1 MPVARGGGFG
11 MVDRFAAA
19 WVALTLAFASG
30 LAAAQESTLDALA
43 EPGRVLLLRHARAP
57 GYGDPPEF
65 RLDACDTQRNLDEVG
80 RKQARRLGERLRAAG
95 IDRAKLYSSQW
106 CRCLETA
113 RLLDLGPVEPL
124 PALNS
129 FFQRRRQR
137 GERLAALRRMLAAL
151 PQDGPPT
158 IMVTHQVTISAL
170 TGGGTPSGG
179 GSIFALNGTGEPTLL
194 GHTAPD

>member
-1 MPVARGGGFG
+1 

-95 IDRAKLYSSQW
+95 IERAKLYSSQW
-106 CRCLETA
+106 CRCIETA

-129 FFQRRRQR
+129 FFQRRQQR
-137 GERLAALRRMLAAL
+137 GERLAALRRLFATL

-170 TGGGTPSGG
+170 TGGGTPPGG
-179 GSIFALNGTGEPTLL
+179 GSIFALNGTGEPALL

>member
-1 MPVARGGGFG
+1 M
-11 MVDRFAAA
+11 
-19 WVALTLAFASG
+19 
-30 LAAAQESTLDALA
+30 
-43 EPGRVLLLRHARAP
+43 
-57 GYGDPPEF
+57 
-65 RLDACDTQRNLDEVG
+65 
-80 RKQARRLGERLRAAG
+80 
-95 IDRAKLYSSQW
+95 
-106 CRCLETA
+106 
-113 RLLDLGPVEPL
+113 LDLGPVEPL